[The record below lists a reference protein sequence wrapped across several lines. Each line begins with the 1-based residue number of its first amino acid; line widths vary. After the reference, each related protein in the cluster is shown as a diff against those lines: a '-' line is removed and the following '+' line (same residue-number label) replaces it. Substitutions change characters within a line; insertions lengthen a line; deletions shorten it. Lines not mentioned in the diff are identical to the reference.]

1 MYCTNC
7 GTQLSETFRYC
18 PQCGAAAGTQPSRA
32 DGLPPA
38 NRAVRSRTDR
48 KVAGVCAGLARYF
61 GVDVTLV
68 RILMVVFTIWPVG
81 LGLLFY
87 VVCWIVMPNEPLMLP
102 SADNTNLVKAQ

>member
-1 MYCTNC
+1 MYCVNC
-7 GTQLSETFRYC
+7 GGDLPETFRYC
-18 PQCGAAAGTQPSRA
+18 PQCGAASATQQSRTEIA
-32 DGLPPA
+32 LPA
-38 NRAVRSRTDR
+38 TRATRSRTDR

-87 VVCWIVMPNEPLMLP
+87 VVCWIVMPNEPLLLP
-102 SADNTNLVKAQ
+102 PAEKAELVKS